1 MTKKSR
7 KPLNDALAEQFVYG
21 GESEAVKGDSQR
33 ERFAEREPDA
43 RTDETSLP
51 TEVEQEEKKE
61 TSSPTVEAA
70 QPVTSTKAKKESSL
84 MDKLQIESK
93 EATIRFTVD
102 LPESMHRKLSV
113 LAAKTGRKKAEIV
126 RMLLDEALKEVED

>member
-21 GESEAVKGDSQR
+21 GESETVKGDR
-33 ERFAEREPDA
+33 VLDA
-43 RTDETSLP
+43 RTDEKSQP
-51 TEVEQEEKKE
+51 TKPEQEVNSQ
-61 TSSPTVEAA
+61 TSSPIVEAA
-70 QPVTSTKAKKESSL
+70 KSVTNTKAKNKESSL

-93 EATIRFTVD
+93 EATTRFTVD
-102 LPESMHRKLSV
+102 LPLSMHRRLSI

-126 RMLLDEALKEVED
+126 RMLLDEALSEVED